1 MTHHTRSYILINKI
15 ALLEEDKFQ
24 MNKSRA
30 SDDDNEKKDFNDD
43 FILEIEIIKRARDES
58 PLNKIHVALRVLQ
71 LLSFMAMT
79 SMVVFIPDCS
89 AMNILDTY
97 AFLV

>member
-1 MTHHTRSYILINKI
+1 M
-15 ALLEEDKFQ
+15 
-24 MNKSRA
+24 
-30 SDDDNEKKDFNDD
+30 KKDFNDD

-97 AFLV
+97 AFLFTVGCNYFLAQVLFADMIDRNQL